1 MKFKVNMEDDTADV
15 EVTAN
20 STTDLL
26 VAYALVSHIILENA
40 KEFVEDIEEFK
51 ISMKTIDKFNELGII
66 EGLLG
71 GYMKW

>member
-15 EVTAN
+15 EVMAT

-26 VAYALVSHIILENA
+26 VAYALVSHIILEYA
-40 KEFVEDIEEFK
+40 KELVEDIEEFK

-71 GYMKW
+71 GYMK